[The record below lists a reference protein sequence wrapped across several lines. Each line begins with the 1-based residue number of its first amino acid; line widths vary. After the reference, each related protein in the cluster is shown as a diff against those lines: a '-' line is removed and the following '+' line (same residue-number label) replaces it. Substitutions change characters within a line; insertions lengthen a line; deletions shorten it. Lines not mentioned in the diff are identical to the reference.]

1 MNERVTRQSYEK
13 VAEYIDA
20 GLRQY
25 MLNVFSYMSAGLG
38 LTALVAYFLAATGA
52 VYAVFSNPLLYWISV
67 LAPFGLAMY
76 LIMRISSIEQST
88 ARTMFFAYAVLLGV
102 SMSSIFVLYSA
113 MSIASTF
120 FTTSAMFLSMV
131 IYGYATDKDLTSFG
145 SFLFMGLIGLIIAS
159 IFNIFIGSTVMNL
172 VISAIGVIIF
182 TGLTAFDVQKIK
194 GYYLESDSSE
204 VSGKKAM
211 IGALQLYLDFV
222 NLFLYLIRFLGMRS
236 SND

>member
-52 VYAVFSNPLLYWISV
+52 VYAVFSNPLLYWISI

-182 TGLTAFDVQKIK
+182 TGLTAFDAQKIK

-204 VSGKKAM
+204 VSGKKAI

-222 NLFLYLIRFLGMRS
+222 NLFLYLIRFLGVRS

>member
-1 MNERVTRQSYEK
+1 MNEKVTKQSYEK
-13 VAEYIDA
+13 VAGYIDV
-20 GLRQY
+20 GLRKY

-38 LTALVAYFLAATGA
+38 LTALVSYFLASTGA
-52 VYAVFSNPLLYWISV
+52 IYAIFSNPLLYWASI

-76 LIMRISSIEQST
+76 LIVRISSIQEST
-88 ARTMFFAYAVLLGV
+88 ARTVFFAYAGLLGI
-102 SMSSIFVLYSA
+102 SMSSIFVIYTA
-113 MSIASTF
+113 MSIATTF

-159 IFNIFIGSTVMNL
+159 IINIFIGSTVMHL

-182 TGLTAFDVQKIK
+182 TGLTAFDAQKIK
-194 GYYLESDSSE
+194 GYYLESDSPE
-204 VSGKKAM
+204 ISGKKAV

-222 NLFLYLIRFLGMRS
+222 NLFMYLIRFLGVRS